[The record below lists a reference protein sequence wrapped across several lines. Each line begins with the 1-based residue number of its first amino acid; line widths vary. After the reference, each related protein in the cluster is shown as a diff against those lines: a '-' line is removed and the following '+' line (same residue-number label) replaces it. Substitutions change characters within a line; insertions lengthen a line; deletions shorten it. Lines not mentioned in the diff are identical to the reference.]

1 MGKGILRVCS
11 GNLVNKKLM
20 QLQRVTCEPAIS
32 HSWSCLFKA
41 IISLESA
48 LPGISGCR
56 SFGGLCLSM
65 AVTGKGLSTPGL
77 GQGLEEFAQ
86 GLV

>member
-1 MGKGILRVCS
+1 M
-11 GNLVNKKLM
+11 NKKLT
-20 QLQRVTCEPAIS
+20 QLQRVMCEPAIS
-32 HSWSCLFKA
+32 RSWSCLSKV
-41 IISLESA
+41 ILSLETA

-56 SFGGLCLSM
+56 SFGGLCLAM